1 MRFWAEER
9 AMRTTRFWTCASLVA
24 TAALLSTGVASAD
37 DISGLIT
44 TTRTITA
51 NSRLVG
57 DVTCRV
63 TGAPCILF
71 GSSHIELRLNG
82 FTMTGQAN
90 PVIGCNGGMTAG
102 EMGISIL
109 SGDNNLVDENTAYG
123 NTNGIIIFPPATN
136 TRVRGNVAVGNPPL
150 QQSTGVPGTAGVD
163 IWDQSAPGATSF
175 DKNICVTSI
184 NAPCPNLAPS
194 Q

>member
-1 MRFWAEER
+1 
-9 AMRTTRFWTCASLVA
+9 MRTTRFWTCASLVA

-63 TGAPCILF
+63 TGAPCIL
-71 GSSHIELRLNG
+71 
-82 FTMTGQAN
+82 
-90 PVIGCNGGMTAG
+90 
-102 EMGISIL
+102 
-109 SGDNNLVDENTAYG
+109 
-123 NTNGIIIFPPATN
+123 
-136 TRVRGNVAVGNPPL
+136 VGNPPI

-175 DKNICVTSI
+175 DKNICVTAI

-194 Q
+194 QVPRKPGL